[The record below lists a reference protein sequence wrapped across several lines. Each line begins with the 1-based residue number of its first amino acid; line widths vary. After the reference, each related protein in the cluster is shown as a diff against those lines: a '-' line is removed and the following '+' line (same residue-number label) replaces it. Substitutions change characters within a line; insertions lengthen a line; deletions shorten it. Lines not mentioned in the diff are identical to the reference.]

1 MKLKVIK
8 KNKEIQGFVGVV
20 KIITG
25 EVSSKLKE
33 ANIFIDEYLNSHQE
47 IIPEMGNYF
56 FSARGKQ
63 LRPLLCLYSSKMI
76 NKNYNEIKSD
86 IYMAS
91 ALEFIHSATL
101 LHDDVIDNGLERR
114 GKKSVNALWGN
125 KHSILL
131 GDYMFSK
138 SFKLMTKS
146 NSLKAMMAL
155 ADVSAKISEGE
166 FLQLTNEKNIDLSI
180 QTYLNIIRSKTGELF
195 SASFKIPAILTNK
208 SDEIIE
214 ELHILGMNFGIIFQI
229 LDDLLDYYGSKETG
243 KTNGQD
249 FFDGKISLPIIILI
263 QKSDKETYQFLKTT
277 FSLKERTS
285 KQLDKVTKLL
295 KENNIDKEIKKHLEI
310 YINRSEEILNNF
322 NNHESENLKNLI
334 ASSINRYY

>member
-1 MKLKVIK
+1 MELKVIK
-8 KNKEIQGFVGVV
+8 KNKELQDFVEII
-20 KIITG
+20 KIMTE
-25 EVSSKLKE
+25 EVSNKLKE
-33 ANIFIDEYLNSHQE
+33 TNIFIDEYLNSHQE

-56 FSARGKQ
+56 FSGRGKQ

-76 NKNYNEIKSD
+76 NKDYNEIKSD

-101 LHDDVIDNGLERR
+101 LHDDVIDSGLERR
-114 GKKSVNALWGN
+114 GKKSVNAIWGN

-146 NSLKAMMAL
+146 NSLKAMMSL

-166 FLQLTNEKNIDLSI
+166 FLQLTNENNIDLSI

-208 SDEIIE
+208 SDEMIE

-229 LDDLLDYYGSKETG
+229 LDDLLDYHGSKETG
-243 KTNGQD
+243 KTIGQD
-249 FFDGKISLPIIILI
+249 FYDGKISLPIILLI
-263 QKSDKETYQFLKTT
+263 QISDKETYQFLKTI
-277 FSLKERTS
+277 FSLKQRTS
-285 KQLDKVTKLL
+285 KQLDKVILLL

-310 YINRSEEILNNF
+310 YINRSKKILSNF
-322 NNHESENLKNLI
+322 NNKESENLKKLI
-334 ASSINRYY
+334 TSSVNRYY

>member
-1 MKLKVIK
+1 MNLKVIK
-8 KNKEIQGFVGVV
+8 KNKELQGFVEII
-20 KIITG
+20 KIMTE

-33 ANIFIDEYLNSHQE
+33 TNIFIDEYLNSHQE

-56 FSARGKQ
+56 FSGRGKQ

-76 NKNYNEIKSD
+76 NKDYNEIKSD

-101 LHDDVIDNGLERR
+101 LHDDVIDSGLERR
-114 GKKSVNALWGN
+114 GKKSVNAIWGN

-146 NSLKAMMAL
+146 NSLKAMMSL

-166 FLQLTNEKNIDLSI
+166 FLQLTNENNIDLSI

-208 SDEIIE
+208 SDEMIE

-229 LDDLLDYYGSKETG
+229 LDDLLDYHGSKETG
-243 KTNGQD
+243 KTIGQD
-249 FFDGKISLPIIILI
+249 FYDGKISLPIILLI
-263 QKSDKETYQFLKTT
+263 QISDKETYQFLKTI
-277 FSLKERTS
+277 FSLKQRTS
-285 KQLDKVTKLL
+285 KQLDKVILLL

-310 YINRSEEILNNF
+310 YINRSKKILSNF
-322 NNHESENLKNLI
+322 NNKESENLKKLI
-334 ASSINRYY
+334 TSSVNRYY